1 MVHRCLVNSVVM
13 WLHILVSP
21 CWCVYVA
28 LFRSNANSNVNFK
41 IVFKTIHLCI
51 SW

>member
-1 MVHRCLVNSVVM
+1 M
-13 WLHILVSP
+13 
-21 CWCVYVA
+21 
-28 LFRSNANSNVNFK
+28 SNALPDDGVTAPKHVGAVLIVNFNINFK